1 MPAIKVFTGE
11 DAEVPEGSSHEF
23 SCTFREASG
32 AAIQLAAIS
41 SIRGWLDDD
50 ASGTTIN
57 SRANVELLGAAGGTL
72 VDGGAGVGLFTWAL
86 DGADAPIVSTDPA
99 TVRERHRITLKVTYT
114 RTGGG
119 TGVLTH
125 KVLYTVV
132 ALERI

>member
-1 MPAIKVFTGE
+1 MPAIKVFKGE
-11 DAEVPEGSSHEF
+11 DTEVPEGSSHEF
-23 SCTFREASG
+23 SCTFQEASG

-50 ASGTTIN
+50 ASGATIN

-72 VDGGAGVGLFTWAL
+72 VDGGSGVGLFTWAL
-86 DGADAPIVSTDPA
+86 DGADAPFVNTSGA
-99 TVRERHRITLKVTYT
+99 KAELHRITLKVTYT

-125 KVLYTVV
+125 KVLYPVV

>member
-11 DAEVPEGSSHEF
+11 DTHVPEGSSHEF
-23 SCTFREASG
+23 SCTFQEASG

-41 SIRGWLDDD
+41 SIRGWLDND
-50 ASGTTIN
+50 ATGVTIN
-57 SRANVELLGAAGGTL
+57 SRANIELLNAAGGTL
-72 VDGGAGVGLFTWAL
+72 VDGGGGVGLFTWAL
-86 DGADAPIVSTDPA
+86 GPDDAPIVGAGAVST
-99 TVRERHRITLKVTYT
+99 ELHRLTLKVTYT

-125 KVLYTVV
+125 KVLYSVV